1 MLWFLRAVSA
11 RLRGWKLYLVV
22 IAVIF
27 FAVWVAMAAFEPP
40 ESVIAEPDNYWWWF
54 VVTAF
59 TVGYGDV
66 FPLSVGGRIGA
77 SMVMATAIGVVAA
90 LVGDVVERAASRKS
104 RRLKGLTRVDTEKH
118 FVIVGY
124 TAGRTE
130 RIVHELCADPTAHV
144 VLCAAPEQAA
154 EHPMPERLQ
163 VTFVRGE
170 GTDVATLDRAAVSA
184 ARAVIVDA
192 PEGDDRAALTALV
205 VHRVAPDP
213 HIVVAVRDLD
223 RMVGLLG
230 QFGTAFEYAEWYD
243 VRMLSEAAQDPGI
256 TRFHSDL
263 KSRGGSDTH
272 SLRLPDSLAGHALRE
287 VMLPLKEQL
296 NVTVCALG
304 AGERFINNPPL
315 DLTLTAGMVLYY
327 IADRRLTAK
336 DVSAVVPGVTSRG

>member
-11 RLRGWKLYLVV
+11 RLRGWKLYLAV

-27 FAVWVAMAAFEPP
+27 FAVWAAMVAFEPP
-40 ESVIAEPDNYWWWF
+40 ESSIAEPDTYWWWF

-77 SMVMATAIGVVAA
+77 FLVMATAIGVVAA
-90 LVGDVVERAASRKS
+90 LVSDLVERAASRKS
-104 RRLKGLTRVDTEKH
+104 KRMKGLTRVDTERH

-130 RIVHELCADPTAHV
+130 RVVHELCADPAARV
-144 VLCAAPEQAA
+144 VLCASPEQTA

-163 VTFVRGE
+163 VDFVRGE
-170 GTDVATLDRAAVSA
+170 GTDVEVLHRAAVPA
-184 ARAVIVDA
+184 ARSVIVDS

-205 VHRVAPDP
+205 INRVAPDP

-223 RMVGLLG
+223 RMVRLLG
-230 QFGTAFEYAEWYD
+230 QFGSAFEYAEWYD

-272 SLRLPDSLAGHALRE
+272 SLRLPETLTGRTLRE

-296 NVTVCALG
+296 NVTVCAVSD
-304 AGERFINNPPL
+304 GERFLNNPPL
-315 DLTLTAGMVLYY
+315 STTLTGGMVLYY
-327 IADRRLTAK
+327 IADRRLAASE
-336 DVSAVVPGVTSRG
+336 VSTLAGR